1 MLSMRL
7 DEDSLGKIMGF
18 VSKHA
23 RGESII
29 SRDGGTIRVND
40 MLITKK
46 GNQWQVIKNGTVLMH
61 FSFRSWALAYAV
73 AQSSGNEGIDSYL
86 ANNEQRLCRLL
97 ADKQIYDHHYSN
109 SIERGDTVKASII
122 EHRLSRTDR
131 EINQLLDST
140 QQVVV
145 YQRFA

>member
-1 MLSMRL
+1 MSSMRL

-23 RGESII
+23 KGESII
-29 SRDGGTIRVND
+29 SRDGDVIRVND
-40 MLITKK
+40 MLISKR
-46 GNQWQVIKNGTVLMH
+46 GHQWQVSKRGHALMQ

-86 ANNEQRLCRLL
+86 ANSEQKLCRLL
-97 ADKQIYDHHYSN
+97 ADKQIYDHHYWN
-109 SIERGDTVKASII
+109 SVERGDAIKASII
-122 EHRLSRTDR
+122 EHRLSRTDS
-131 EINQLLDST
+131 EINQLLDSA
-140 QQVVV
+140 QQVVI